1 MFAAPQNVSL
11 RRNLLNE
18 VAGNVVTLY
27 GLYGSVSTATT
38 PANVSN
44 RSANNNRAPT
54 SMVIRQQQRRA
65 AQLQARRPA
74 PPRPRVIPETG
85 SDRYE
90 LESVQQLI
98 TSRRPVHGVPPT
110 RNRLL

>member
-54 SMVIRQQQRRA
+54 SMVFRQQANGRRALAAGRRRA
-65 AQLQARRPA
+65 AAAHTRL
-74 PPRPRVIPETG
+74 V
-85 SDRYE
+85 
-90 LESVQQLI
+90 L
-98 TSRRPVHGVPPT
+98 VP
-110 RNRLL
+110 

>member
-38 PANVSN
+38 PANLSN
-44 RSANNNRAPT
+44 RSADNNRAPT
-54 SMVIRQQQRRA
+54 SMPTSCGLRLLRA
-65 AQLQARRPA
+65 ARP
-74 PPRPRVIPETG
+74 PPRGQAARG
-85 SDRYE
+85 RY
-90 LESVQQLI
+90 S
-98 TSRRPVHGVPPT
+98 
-110 RNRLL
+110 